1 MKVKVILNEIERVRK
16 INRMIRY
23 SDRKLK
29 KRFPVLLNQDR
40 IGMSIFLLSAGL
52 MILTGFAYV
61 RGIIPAF
68 AAVIINAFLASLL
81 HELEHD
87 LIHSLYYKESW
98 QEKLM
103 MWGVWI
109 FRGNTPSPFYRKK
122 IHLLHHRESG
132 QVTDIEEQMIGNGM
146 KYGWKRFLVMFDQN
160 LAFLLNAGQV
170 AKTAPELKIKEM
182 VKSAF
187 PVSAAFTFLLHM
199 IILFNSISYIQ
210 SVYFTDYALPGYFG
224 TVLTVLNIA
233 GAAYIFPN
241 VLRQACLQFIS
252 SNMHYFGDVSRG
264 REGVLEQ
271 TQVLNSW
278 IFFPFHLFCFNFGST
293 HAIHHFTVN
302 QPFYI
307 RQMIS
312 SYAHGAMK
320 KYGVRFNDFGTFG
333 RANRYR
339 LQENI

>member
-1 MKVKVILNEIERVRK
+1 MKRNRVLNETERVRK

-23 SDRKLK
+23 SDRKM
-29 KRFPVLLNQDR
+29 KRKYPVLLKQNQ
-40 IGMSIFLLSAGL
+40 IGLWIFLISAVL
-52 MILTGFAYV
+52 MILTGAAYV
-61 RGIIPAF
+61 QGILPAY
-68 AAVIINAFLASLL
+68 AVIMINAFFASLL

-87 LIHSLYYKESW
+87 LIHGLYFKETW

-160 LAFLLNAGQV
+160 LAFLLNARQV
-170 AKTAPELKIKEM
+170 SKTAPELKIPEM
-182 VKSAF
+182 VQSAF
-187 PVSAAFTFLLHM
+187 PISAFFTFLLHM
-199 IILFNSISYIQ
+199 IILFNSIAFLQ
-210 SVYFTDYALPGYFG
+210 SAYYTNLSLPVYFGQILH
-224 TVLTVLNIA
+224 VLNII
-233 GAAYIFPN
+233 GVTYIFPN
-241 VLRQACLQFIS
+241 ILRQACLQFIS

-293 HAIHHFTVN
+293 HGIHHFTVN
-302 QPFYI
+302 QPFYM

-320 KYGVRFNDFGTFG
+320 KYGVRFNDFGTFR

-339 LQENI
+339 LQESA

>member
-1 MKVKVILNEIERVRK
+1 MKGKAALNETERVRK

-29 KRFPVLLNQDR
+29 RKYPVLLNQDR
-40 IGMSIFLLSAGL
+40 IGMAIFLLSAGL

-61 RGIIPAF
+61 QGIIPAF

-146 KYGWKRFLVMFDQN
+146 QYGWKRFLVMFDQN
-160 LAFLLNAGQV
+160 LAFLLNAKQV

-210 SVYFTDYALPGYFG
+210 SVYYTDYALPGYFG

-233 GAAYIFPN
+233 GTAYIFPN

-278 IFFPFHLFCFNFGST
+278 ILFPFHLFCFNFGST

-302 QPFYI
+302 QPFYV

-320 KYGVRFNDFGTFG
+320 KYGVRFNDFGTFR

>member
-1 MKVKVILNEIERVRK
+1 MKTKVFLNEMDRVRK

-29 KRFPVLLNQDR
+29 RKYPVLLNQDR
-40 IGMSIFLLSAGL
+40 LGIIIFLLSALL
-52 MILTGFAYV
+52 MILTGFGYIQGLLPAYS
-61 RGIIPAF
+61 
-68 AAVIINAFLASLL
+68 VIMINAFFASIL

-87 LIHSLYYKESW
+87 LIHGLYFKETW
-98 QEKLM
+98 LEKMM

-132 QVTDIEEQMIGNGM
+132 QITDIEEQMIGNGM

-160 LAFLLNAGQV
+160 LAFLLNAGTV
-170 AKTAPELKIKEM
+170 AKTAPDLKIGEM

-187 PVSAAFTFLLHM
+187 PVSAVFTFLLNM
-199 IILFNSISYIQ
+199 IILFNSISFIQ
-210 SVYFTDYALPGYFG
+210 SSYFTDFVLPDYF
-224 TVLTVLNIA
+224 TKVLSVLNII
-233 GAAYIFPN
+233 GVTYVFPN
-241 VLRQACLQFIS
+241 VLRQSCLQFIS
-252 SNMHYFGDVSRG
+252 SNMHYFGDVNRG

-278 IFFPFHLFCFNFGST
+278 IFIPFHIFCFNFGST

-312 SYAHGAMK
+312 SYAHSAMK
-320 KYGVRFNDFGTFG
+320 KYGVRFNDFGTFR

-339 LQENI
+339 IQETV

>member
-1 MKVKVILNEIERVRK
+1 MKQQTALSETERVRK

-29 KRFPVLLNQDR
+29 RRYPFLLNQNR
-40 IGMSIFLLSAGL
+40 IGMTIFLLSAGL
-52 MILTGFAYV
+52 MILVGFAYLL
-61 RGIIPAF
+61 GILPAYT
-68 AAVIINAFLASLL
+68 AVLINAFLASLL

-87 LIHSLYYKESW
+87 LIHGLYFKEGW

-146 KYGWKRFLVMFDQN
+146 RYGWRRFLVMFDQN
-160 LAFLLNAGQV
+160 LAFLLNARQV
-170 AKTAPELKIKEM
+170 ARTAPELRIQEM
-182 VKSAF
+182 VQSAF
-187 PVSAAFTFLLHM
+187 PVSAFFTFLLHM
-199 IILFNSISYIQ
+199 IILFNSIHYVQ
-210 SVYFTDYALPGYFG
+210 SVYFTDLALPVYFG
-224 TVLTVLNIA
+224 QILSALNII
-233 GAAYIFPN
+233 GVTYIFPN

-278 IFFPFHLFCFNFGST
+278 IFLPFHLFCFNFGST

-302 QPFYI
+302 QPFYA

-312 SYAHGAMK
+312 SYAHSAMR
-320 KYGVRFNDFGTFG
+320 KYGVRFNDFGTFR

-339 LQENI
+339 LQETA